1 MFVVIPLGNDLYMNG
16 GIIMTSRPVS
26 QRTFT
31 TKRLISTEESRN
43 NRELI
48 FIINAMS
55 STTQFLNK
63 DIFMQDKNYAW
74 IVVPGLFSAAL
85 LIVINAVLQQ
95 PLCPRGRAERTCF
108 NFSYRC
114 LIQAFF
120 ASFLACPRD
129 WFFTRLK
136 SFAPPPPAKRLQ
148 WKTAFKFSNLRRN
161 DGGGSMKLGG
171 PLFICNSH
179 SALLIWVISL
189 YINCLFSTSVDT
201 IPQ

>member
-63 DIFMQDKNYAW
+63 DIFMQDKNYA
-74 IVVPGLFSAAL
+74 
-85 LIVINAVLQQ
+85 
-95 PLCPRGRAERTCF
+95 
-108 NFSYRC
+108 
-114 LIQAFF
+114 
-120 ASFLACPRD
+120 
-129 WFFTRLK
+129 
-136 SFAPPPPAKRLQ
+136 
-148 WKTAFKFSNLRRN
+148 
-161 DGGGSMKLGG
+161 
-171 PLFICNSH
+171 
-179 SALLIWVISL
+179 
-189 YINCLFSTSVDT
+189 
-201 IPQ
+201 